1 MREPISIDSA
11 EYKSA
16 LATSLWEVILE
27 KANEECSP
35 QLIDLLCMACDIN
48 HEIHQALVAELGM
61 GGDSEKRA

>member
-1 MREPISIDSA
+1 MRDPISIERA

-16 LATSLWEVILE
+16 MAASLWEVILE

-48 HEIHQALVAELGM
+48 HEIHQALAAELGM
-61 GGDSEKRA
+61 GGDSEKRT